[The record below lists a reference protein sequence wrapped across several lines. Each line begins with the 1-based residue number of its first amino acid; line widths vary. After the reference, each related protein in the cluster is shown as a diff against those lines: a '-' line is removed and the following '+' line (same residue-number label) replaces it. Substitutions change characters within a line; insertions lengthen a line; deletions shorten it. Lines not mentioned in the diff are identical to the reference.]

1 MEPGGKLGEVK
12 KVFKNIWLKANI
24 IFQPDVCFHRKGK
37 PQHPY
42 CQYCLDLCSGE
53 SHHKPSSVHEDA
65 DEYVEIE
72 SEGTADNSQTER
84 AGSTSSSE
92 TDTANTPK
100 TVVAASDRNLNDA
113 MLNNSSV
120 LSSDTSVS
128 SLSDNTSFHE
138 SSIAF
143 SSTCIKTS
151 ASDTISPPE
160 FTADSTTEGAN
171 ESAGV

>member
-1 MEPGGKLGEVK
+1 M
-12 KVFKNIWLKANI
+12 
-24 IFQPDVCFHRKGK
+24 
-37 PQHPY
+37 
-42 CQYCLDLCSGE
+42 
-53 SHHKPSSVHEDA
+53 
-65 DEYVEIE
+65 EIE

-113 MLNNSSV
+113 MLNNSSA

-160 FTADSTTEGAN
+160 LTADSTTEGAN
-171 ESAGV
+171 ESADVQ